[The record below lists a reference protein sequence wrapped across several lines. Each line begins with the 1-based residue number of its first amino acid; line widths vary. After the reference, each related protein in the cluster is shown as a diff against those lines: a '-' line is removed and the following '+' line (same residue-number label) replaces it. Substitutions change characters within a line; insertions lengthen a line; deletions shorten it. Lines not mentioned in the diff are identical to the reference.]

1 MYVSFMFEKG
11 RFLDE
16 RIVVFLWVVPS
27 LLLEHK
33 QLTIGKTIPTWKILF
48 SIGIF
53 GVMGLSVSIEPCKRL
68 KTGL

>member
-11 RFLDE
+11 RFLDK
-16 RIVVFLWVVPS
+16 RIMVFLWVVPS
-27 LLLEHK
+27 LLLAHK

-48 SIGIF
+48 SVDIF
-53 GVMGLSVSIEPCKRL
+53 NVMELVISIEPCKRL